1 MHFRIVAGLS
11 PLVLGLLAGCSTPEP
26 LQVVMPVVQAESE
39 AQVAAGCRMVGILRD
54 AEGGG
59 GHSFEQN
66 RATVEA
72 RLRHE
77 AGRIGGNDISV
88 VREVHGDNDE
98 GILSFPSGA
107 SGLTVPNAGCSNC
120 VALTAQVL
128 QCKGRSAPPVMAAL
142 PAPASPP
149 QSMAVHVASNI
160 LEACGID
167 DAPSK
172 SPLFAFDSAAI
183 SSRDQ
188 RLLDQVATCFETGPL
203 AGRSLTLTG
212 RADPRGTEEYNLNL
226 GNRRATGVRHYL
238 ENHGIDADRLNATSR
253 GALDA
258 TGTDEDGWAQDRRVD
273 VDLVKPPESVAS
285 MP

>member
-1 MHFRIVAGLS
+1 MTPMHFRIVAGLC
-11 PLVLGLLAGCSTPEP
+11 PLVLALVAGCTTAEPEVT
-26 LQVVMPVVQAESE
+26 VVAQAGSV
-39 AQVAAGCRMVGILRD
+39 QVAAGCRVIGTIRD

-59 GHSFEQN
+59 GRSFEQN

-72 RLRHE
+72 RLRYE

-88 VREVHGDNDE
+88 IREVHGDNDE
-98 GILSFPSGA
+98 GVLSFPSGVP
-107 SGLTVPNAGCSNC
+107 GVPVPNAGCSNC

-128 QCKGRSAPPVMAAL
+128 QCEGRSAPPVMAAQ
-142 PAPASPP
+142 PAPVSPP
-149 QSMAVHVASNI
+149 QSMAVHVASDI
-160 LEACGID
+160 LEACGI

-188 RLLDQVATCFETGPL
+188 RLLDEVATCFETGPL

-226 GNRRATGVRHYL
+226 GNRRANGVQRYL
-238 ENHGIDADRLNATSR
+238 EQHGIDADRLNATSR

-258 TGTDEDGWAQDRRVD
+258 TGTDEDGWTQDRRVD
-273 VDLVKPPESVAS
+273 VDLVKGVAS
-285 MP
+285 NP